1 MTPRE
6 RLIAAFNLEQPDDI
20 VPTFELQF
28 QLSEEL
34 LGKKHVSDEELEKA
48 TGTRRDRLLHE
59 NAELYIEEAE
69 RLDYSLIAVNM
80 GPRKFEDLIA
90 TVSTIKR
97 LAGEK
102 YMVAAMA
109 DGTMAIPN
117 GANMMDLAVR
127 LAERADEVKAERDRD
142 ATNTIEYAKKL
153 VDAGV
158 ECFLMCADYCFNDGP
173 FLSPRMF
180 REFVTPYL
188 ARVIAAMREMG
199 AYTVKHT
206 DGNIMPILDQL
217 VECHPHALH
226 SIDPQAGVGL
236 KEVKSLA
243 GDKVCLCGNVS
254 CAILQTG
261 AVEEVIADSERA
273 LRDGMPGGG
282 FVFCTSNT
290 PFIGMPLE
298 NYLAMLDVRKRLGR
312 YDTR

>member
-6 RLIAAFNLEQPDDI
+6 RLIAAFNLKEPDDI

-28 QLSEEL
+28 QLAEEL
-34 LGKKHVSDEELEKA
+34 LGKKHVTQEQLDAAEGEE
-48 TGTRRDRLLHE
+48 RDRLLHE

-69 RLDYSLIAVNM
+69 TLDYSQISLSM
-80 GPRKFEDLIA
+80 GPHGFEDQVETAKLLKKL
-90 TVSTIKR
+90 SGDKR
-97 LAGEK
+97 MITAH
-102 YMVAAMA
+102 V

-117 GANMMDLAVR
+117 GANMMDVAVR
-127 LAERADEVKAERDRD
+127 LSENADEVHEELTRAADWAIDTAR
-142 ATNTIEYAKKL
+142 KL
-153 VDAGV
+153 VDVGV
-158 ECFLMCADYCFNDGP
+158 ECFNMCADYCFNDGP

-188 ARVIAAMREMG
+188 AKVIASMREMG
-199 AYTVKHT
+199 AYAVKHT

-217 VECHPHALH
+217 VECRPHALH
-226 SIDPQAGVGL
+226 SIDPQAGVDL
-236 KEVKSLA
+236 RQVKSLV
-243 GDKVCLCGNVS
+243 GDKVALCGNVS

-261 AVEEVIADSERA
+261 TVEDVIADSERA

-298 NYLAMLDVRKRLGR
+298 NYLAMLDVRKRMGR
-312 YDTR
+312 YDGA